1 LRANEISDL
10 LAMPL
15 GGHAVLPLGGHA
27 VLPLNLLVTLTLLS
41 LAPLLLVMCTSFVRI
56 VVVLS
61 LVRSAIG
68 ASALPPNA
76 VLTGLA
82 LILTFVVM
90 APTGER
96 IRHDALEPYA
106 RGAISPSQAMTR
118 ALAPLR
124 SFMTRQA
131 RSADVALFERIAHR
145 KKMNGSVPLRVLIP
159 AFVVGELRSAFAIGF
174 ALYLPFVAIDLA
186 VAAMLMALGMMM
198 LSPPVVSLPLKLLLF
213 VMVDGW
219 AILCGGVAAS
229 FR

>member
-1 LRANEISDL
+1 VPTDL
-10 LAMPL
+10 LALPARTHATVPL
-15 GGHAVLPLGGHA
+15 E
-27 VLPLNLLVTLTLLS
+27 LLVALTTLS
-41 LAPLLLVMCTSFVRI
+41 LVPLLLVMCTSFVRI

-82 LILTFVVM
+82 LVLTVVVM

-96 IRHDALEPYA
+96 IRHDAIDPYS
-106 RGAISPSQAMTR
+106 RGALSPSQAFAR
-118 ALAPLR
+118 ALSPLR
-124 SFMTRQA
+124 SFMLRQTRA
-131 RSADVALFERIAHR
+131 ADVVLFERIARRPIEPAGHA
-145 KKMNGSVPLRVLIP
+145 PITVLIA

-186 VAAMLMALGMMM
+186 VAAMLMGLGMMM
-198 LSPPVVSLPLKLLLF
+198 LSPPVVSLPVKLLLF

-219 AILCGGVAAS
+219 ALLCGGVAAS

>member
-1 LRANEISDL
+1 MDGLFAVANH
-10 LAMPL
+10 
-15 GGHAVLPLGGHA
+15 GHGTLPLD
-27 VLPLNLLVTLTLLS
+27 VLAALTLLS
-41 LAPLLLVMCTSFVRI
+41 IVPLVLVMCTSFVRI

-82 LILTFVVM
+82 LVLTLVVM
-90 APTGER
+90 APTLQR
-96 IRHDALEPYA
+96 IGDDAVQPYA
-106 RGAISPSQAMTR
+106 HGALTQSQALDKVT
-118 ALAPLR
+118 APLR
-124 SFMTRQA
+124 TFMLRQTRL
-131 RSADVALFERIAHR
+131 ADVALFERVAHR
-145 KKMNGSVPLRVLIP
+145 PSESVAKAPLLVIVP

-186 VAAMLMALGMMM
+186 VAAMLMGLGMMM
-198 LSPPVVSLPLKLLLF
+198 LSPPVVSLPVKLLLF

-219 AILCGGVAAS
+219 ALVCGGVAAS

>member
-1 LRANEISDL
+1 MIE
-10 LAMPL
+10 PL
-15 GGHAVLPLGGHA
+15 NRHASLPLD
-27 VLPLNLLVTLTLLS
+27 LLVTLAVLS
-41 LAPLLLVMCTSFVRI
+41 LVPLLLVMCTSFVRI

-82 LILTFVVM
+82 LVLTLVVM
-90 APTGER
+90 APTAQR
-96 IRHDALEPYA
+96 IRREAIEPYM
-106 RGAISPSQAMTR
+106 RGKLAPSQALTG
-118 ALAPLR
+118 AIAPLR
-124 SFMTRQA
+124 SFMLRQTRA
-131 RSADVALFERIAHR
+131 ADVALFERVAR
-145 KKMNGSVPLRVLIP
+145 RASEPERRVPMTVVVP

-186 VAAMLMALGMMM
+186 VAAMLMGLGMMM
-198 LSPPVVSLPLKLLLF
+198 LSPPVVSLPVKLLLF

-219 AILCGGVAAS
+219 AMLCGGVVAS

>member
-1 LRANEISDL
+1 MPIDL
-10 LAMPL
+10 LTRAAGASQATVPL
-15 GGHAVLPLGGHA
+15 Q
-27 VLPLNLLVTLTLLS
+27 LLVTLTTLS
-41 LAPLLLVMCTSFVRI
+41 LVPLLLVMCTSFVRI

-82 LILTFVVM
+82 LVLTLVVM
-90 APTGER
+90 APTAR
-96 IRHDALEPYA
+96 QIRHDAIEPYS
-106 RGAISPSQAMTR
+106 RGAISASEGLSR
-118 ALAPLR
+118 AIAPLR
-124 SFMTRQA
+124 GFMLRQA
-131 RSADVALFERIAHR
+131 RSADVALFDRVAR
-145 KKMNGSVPLRVLIP
+145 RPLEPPQTAPLEVVVP

-186 VAAMLMALGMMM
+186 IAAMLMGLGMMM
-198 LSPPVVSLPLKLLLF
+198 LSPPVVSLPVKLLLF

-219 AILCGGVAAS
+219 AMLCGGVAAS

>member
-1 LRANEISDL
+1 MSLEAFLGSASRHGAQPLDL
-10 LAMPL
+10 LIS
-15 GGHAVLPLGGHA
+15 
-27 VLPLNLLVTLTLLS
+27 LTMLS
-41 LAPLLLVMCTSFVRI
+41 LVPLVLVMCTSFVRI

-82 LILTFVVM
+82 LVLTLVVM
-90 APTGER
+90 APTAQQIGR
-96 IRHDALEPYA
+96 DALDPYSQ
-106 RGAISPSQAMTR
+106 GKLSPSQALTR
-118 ALAPLR
+118 AMEPLR
-124 SFMTRQA
+124 AFMLRQA
-131 RSADVALFERIAHR
+131 RAADVALFERVAHR
-145 KKMNGSVPLRVLIP
+145 APEPERQAPMTVLVP

-186 VAAMLMALGMMM
+186 VAAMLMGLGMMM
-198 LSPPVVSLPLKLLLF
+198 LSPPVVSLPVKLLLF

-219 AILCGGVAAS
+219 ALLCGGVAGS